1 MIVAVAL
8 FSLAVIALT
17 GTWIAILLRARN
29 KHLLIDRM
37 HGQVSD
43 AEGNIGFSLLCSG
56 VQRLGQIEN
65 LLSSEY
71 DRCEVIAVLDAW
83 QQRLL
88 FEKLAARY
96 RMIRVDYLPSDE
108 LPVHGVRSMW
118 RSRQR
123 CFRRLVL
130 LDRPEDSAADDW
142 NAAASV
148 ASYDWLIPVRDGQ
161 YMLPGALERLAAEA
175 GQERTQLVRSWMGHP
190 FALFDRE
197 RVAAAGGFGNRPVR
211 QVPRR
216 HRRLLWEPLFYRPQ
230 AKSGHRKWRP
240 WAALALGGA
249 IAATAAT
256 GHWVLTVLLLDAAT
270 AWSAAACADQLLAAM
285 AGRTAGCKI
294 GVKNFTDS

>member
-8 FSLAVIALT
+8 FSLAVIALA

-71 DRCEVIAVLDAW
+71 AW
-83 QQRLL
+83 QQRML

-190 FALFDRE
+190 FALFDR
-197 RVAAAGGFGNRPVR
+197 PVR

-216 HRRLLWEPLFYRPQ
+216 HRHLLWEPLFYRPQ
-230 AKSGHRKWRP
+230 TKSGHRKWQP

-256 GHWVLTVLLLDAAT
+256 GHGVLTVLLLDAAT